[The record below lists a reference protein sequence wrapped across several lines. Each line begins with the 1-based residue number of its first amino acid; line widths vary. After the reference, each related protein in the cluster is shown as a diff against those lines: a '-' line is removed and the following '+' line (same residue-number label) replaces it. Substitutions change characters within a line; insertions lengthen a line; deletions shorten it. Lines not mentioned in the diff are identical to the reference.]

1 MGQRVDNWPAKLVEV
16 IESNRHRKFRWGT
29 FDCCIW
35 AAMCVDAIRGESFV
49 KMLKDDY
56 GYSNKEQALEFL
68 SRFGSTESAITEYLG
83 EPQHVNMTSRG
94 DVVVIDYD
102 RDGYNAAGV
111 FDGQNVIVTGPK
123 GLMRVSRD
131 QIIKSWRV

>member
-1 MGQRVDNWPAKLVEV
+1 MGQRVDNWPAKLADL
-16 IESNRHRKFRWGT
+16 IELNRNRKFRWGK

-35 AAMCVDAIRGESFV
+35 AAMCVDEITDSIFVDRIKSEYTNKSEAI
-49 KMLKDDY
+49 
-56 GYSNKEQALEFL
+56 AFL

-83 EPQHVNMTSRG
+83 ETQHLNMTSRG

-131 QIIKSWRV
+131 HIIKSWRV